1 MGCYETID
9 QHTAE
14 PPEPVEPVEPSEPPE
29 PAESLIFGKKN
40 CNEIKY
46 NLRIP

>member
-9 QHTAE
+9 QQIAE
-14 PPEPVEPVEPSEPPE
+14 PPEPVEPVEPSEPLE
-29 PAESLIFGKKN
+29 PAEPLIFEKN

-46 NLRIP
+46 NLKIP

>member
-29 PAESLIFGKKN
+29 PAESLIFGKK
-40 CNEIKY
+40 IVMK
-46 NLRIP
+46 